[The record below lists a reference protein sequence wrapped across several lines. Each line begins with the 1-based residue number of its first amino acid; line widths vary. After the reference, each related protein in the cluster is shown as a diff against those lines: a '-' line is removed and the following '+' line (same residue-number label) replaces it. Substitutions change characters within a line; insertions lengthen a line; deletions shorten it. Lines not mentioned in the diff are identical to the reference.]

1 MDIDFTIQKLA
12 ISAIPLLFAITL
24 HEAFHAYAAKQYGD
38 LTAYHLGRVSLNPLR
53 HIDWIGTI
61 LLPALSII
69 IGGIIFGYA
78 KPVPVNFTKLHQPK
92 RDMMLVAFAGPMANF
107 VMALAWAVLFK
118 MGDILALPFFAEPFA
133 LMCTIGIQVNVTL
146 FVLNLLPILPLD
158 GGRILY
164 GFLPNTIGREY
175 AKTEP
180 YGFFIIIGLL
190 AVGILDKILLPF
202 IRAFYALF
210 EFIIN

>member
-92 RDMMLVAFAGPMANF
+92 RDMMIVAFAGPVANF
-107 VMALAWAVLFK
+107 VMALAWALLFK
-118 MGDILALPFFAEPFA
+118 IDELLNVPFFAEPFA
-133 LMCTIGIQVNVTL
+133 LMCTIGIQVNITL

-164 GFLPNTIGREY
+164 GFLPNTLGREY

-190 AVGILDKILLPF
+190 ALGILDKILLPF
-202 IRAFYALF
+202 IRAFYSLF